1 MKLLFLGLM
10 YDREKEREYLK
21 KSKIGMQA
29 AANTY
34 QWALLDG
41 FIENQADIT
50 LFNTLP
56 VGTFPKYYNELAISS
71 RKWKYRD
78 IDCEEIGF
86 WNLLFFKQLSR
97 KRNYIKKI
105 KSWIENNG
113 GEKTIVSYSLYLPF
127 LKALK
132 WVKKTH
138 PEVKASVVVTD
149 LYGKNGIPTK
159 SRIKAFLM
167 QSYQKRIDRL
177 TKYIDSFVIL
187 TEHMKEPLSIGERPY
202 IVVEGING
210 LREEN
215 ISVEKPDKK
224 AILYTGTLNYQF
236 GINTLLDAFSSIED
250 DNYELWI
257 CGDGEAKEKIIS
269 LSKEDGRIKFFGFL
283 PKTEILKLQR
293 QATVL
298 VNPRKNEGE
307 YTKYSFPSKTIEYLA
322 SGTPLVAY
330 ELDGIPDE
338 YDEYLHYVEND
349 SVEALKNKITEV
361 CEQSEEERNLFG
373 KRAQQFVFCK
383 KNAKKQTERII
394 NLIDHMA

>member
-10 YDREKEREYLK
+10 YDREKEKEYLE

-34 QWALLDG
+34 QWAMLDG
-41 FIENQADIT
+41 FIENRADIT

-86 WNLLFFKQLSR
+86 LNLLFFKQLSR

-105 KSWIENNG
+105 RNWIKG
-113 GEKTIVSYSLYLPF
+113 DDGEKTIVSYSLYLPF

-132 WVKKTH
+132 WLKKIH
-138 PEVKASVVVTD
+138 PEVKTSVVVTD

-159 SRIKAFLM
+159 NRIKAFLM
-167 QSYQKRIDRL
+167 QSYQKKIDRF

-187 TEHMKEPLSIGERPY
+187 TEHMKEPLSIEERPY
-202 IVVEGING
+202 IIVEGINS

-215 ISVEKPDKK
+215 ISVEKTGKK

-236 GINTLLDAFSSIED
+236 GINTLLDAFSLIED

-257 CGDGEAKEKIIS
+257 CGDGAAKEKIIS
-269 LSKEDGRIKFFGFL
+269 LSKEDSRIKFFGFL
-283 PKTEILKLQR
+283 PKNEILKLQR

-298 VNPRKNEGE
+298 INPRQNKGE

-330 ELDGIPDE
+330 KLDGIPDE
-338 YDEYLHYVEND
+338 YDEYLHYVENN
-349 SVEALKNKITEV
+349 SAEALKSKIVEV
-361 CEQSEEERNLFG
+361 CEQSYEERKAFG
-373 KRAQQFVFCK
+373 DRAKSFVSENKNPQKQAKRILQF
-383 KNAKKQTERII
+383 I
-394 NLIDHMA
+394 NE

>member
-1 MKLLFLGLM
+1 
-10 YDREKEREYLK
+10 
-21 KSKIGMQA
+21 MQA

-34 QWALLDG
+34 QWAMLDG
-41 FIENQADIT
+41 FIENRADIT

-56 VGTFPKYYNELAISS
+56 VGTFPKYYNELTISS
-71 RKWKYRD
+71 RKWKYRG

-86 WNLLFFKQLSR
+86 SNLPFFKQLSR
-97 KRNYIKKI
+97 KSNYIKKI
-105 KSWIENNG
+105 KSWIKNAG
-113 GEKTIVSYSLYLPF
+113 GKKAIVSYSLYLPF

-138 PEVKASVVVTD
+138 PEVKTSVVVTD
-149 LYGKNGIPTK
+149 LHGKSGILTK

-167 QSYQKRIDRL
+167 QSYQKRIDRF

-202 IVVEGING
+202 IIVEGING

-215 ISVEKPDKK
+215 TSVEKTDKK
-224 AILYTGTLNYQF
+224 SVLYTGTLNYQF
-236 GINTLLDAFSSIED
+236 GINTLLDAFSLIED
-250 DNYELWI
+250 ENYELWI
-257 CGDGEAKEKIIS
+257 CGDGTAKEKIIS
-269 LSKEDGRIKFFGFL
+269 LSKEDSRIKFFGFL
-283 PKTEILKLQR
+283 PKDEILKLQR

-298 VNPRKNEGE
+298 INPRQNEGE

-330 ELDGIPDE
+330 KLDGIPDE
-338 YDEYLHYVEND
+338 YDKYLYYVEND
-349 SVEALKNKITEV
+349 SVEALKSKLVEV
-361 CEQSEEERNLFG
+361 CEKEEIELLSFGERAKKFMFG
-373 KRAQQFVFCK
+373 E
-383 KNAKKQTERII
+383 KNAKRQVEKII

>member
-1 MKLLFLGLM
+1 
-10 YDREKEREYLK
+10 
-21 KSKIGMQA
+21 MQA

-56 VGTFPKYYNELAISS
+56 VGTFPKYYNELAIPS

-86 WNLLFFKQLSR
+86 LNLHFFKQLSR
-97 KRNYIKKI
+97 KLNYIKKI
-105 KSWIENNG
+105 RSWIKNG
-113 GEKTIVSYSLYLPF
+113 RGEKTIVSYSLYLPF

-138 PEVKASVVVTD
+138 PEVKTSVVVTD

-159 SRIKAFLM
+159 NRIKAFLM
-167 QSYQKRIDRL
+167 QCYQKKIDRL

-187 TEHMKEPLSIGERPY
+187 TEHMKKPLSIGERPY
-202 IVVEGING
+202 IIVEGING
-210 LREEN
+210 LSEEN
-215 ISVEKPDKK
+215 ISAEKTEKK

-236 GINTLLDAFSSIED
+236 GINTLLDAFSLIED
-250 DNYELWI
+250 DNYALWI
-257 CGDGEAKEKIIS
+257 CGDGAAKERIIS
-269 LSKEDGRIKFFGFL
+269 LSEEDSRIKFFGFL
-283 PKTEILKLQR
+283 PKNEILKLQR

-298 VNPRKNEGE
+298 INPRQNEGE

-330 ELDGIPDE
+330 KLDGIPDE
-338 YDEYLHYVEND
+338 YDEYLYYVENN
-349 SVEALKNKITEV
+349 SVEALKSKLVEV
-361 CEQSEEERNLFG
+361 CEQTDEERREFG
-373 KRAQQFVFCK
+373 ERASKFVLEN
-383 KNAKKQTERII
+383 KNPQKQAERII
-394 NLIDHMA
+394 KFINVE